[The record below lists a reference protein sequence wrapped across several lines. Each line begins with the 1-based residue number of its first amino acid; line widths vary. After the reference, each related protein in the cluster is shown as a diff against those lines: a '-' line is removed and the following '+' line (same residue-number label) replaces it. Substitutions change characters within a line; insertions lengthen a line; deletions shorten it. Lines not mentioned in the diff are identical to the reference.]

1 MTADHLRPL
10 LESER
15 DSEVLAELGASL
27 ARGEGPQVVWGAIR
41 MGRMT
46 ALRKADGGVR
56 GIVVG
61 DLFRRL
67 VSRTIAQQIAKSVER
82 PRRRL
87 SCMRCRLR
95 QGQSVPVTYCRPSLT
110 WRRS

>member
-10 LESER
+10 LESEC
-15 DSEVLAELGASL
+15 DSEVLAEFGASL
-27 ARGEGPQVVWGAIR
+27 ARGEGPQVVWEAFR

-67 VSRTIAQQIAKSVER
+67 VSRTIAQQIAK
-82 PRRRL
+82 
-87 SCMRCRLR
+87 
-95 QGQSVPVTYCRPSLT
+95 
-110 WRRS
+110 